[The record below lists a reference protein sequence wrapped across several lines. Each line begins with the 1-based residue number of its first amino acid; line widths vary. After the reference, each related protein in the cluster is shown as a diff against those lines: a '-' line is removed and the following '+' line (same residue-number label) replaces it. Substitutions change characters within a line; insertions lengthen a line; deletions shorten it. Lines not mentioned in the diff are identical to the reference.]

1 MAQVNSQ
8 KNLNRN
14 ISYGKMNEK
23 APGNNLNDMSATGS
37 SSKADNPSNPLPL
50 PGS

>member
-1 MAQVNSQ
+1 MAQVSSQ

-23 APGNNLNDMSATGS
+23 SNLNDMSATGS
-37 SSKADNPSNPLPL
+37 SSKVESNNIIPL